1 MKGNNIIIKIRAD
14 VTLLTIIKWRLLGF
28 HKPKHSSIIPDN
40 YEAKDGKLF
49 RIEMEGSDG

>member
-1 MKGNNIIIKIRAD
+1 VKGNNIIIKIRAD